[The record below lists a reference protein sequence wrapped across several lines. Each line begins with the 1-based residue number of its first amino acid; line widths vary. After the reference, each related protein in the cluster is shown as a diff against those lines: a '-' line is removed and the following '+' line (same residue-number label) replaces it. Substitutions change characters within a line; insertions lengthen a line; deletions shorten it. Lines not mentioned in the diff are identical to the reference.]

1 MDFDVGAAFR
11 SCITRLDVKGIRN
24 LHRRFNPHLPQ
35 PKDDEEALTSLH
47 IARTQAKFLSE
58 RERQYS
64 RDWLAERQTGRIAH
78 AVGVSVGM
86 PSQPLNSRQEDVR
99 DAMSDS
105 AGESY
110 KKGLDLDKDAPEVKG
125 RMMEARRKIHRFRNS
140 VRGFRLGS
148 FVIGVQNGRH

>member
-110 KKGLDLDKDAPEVKG
+110 DGSSAQDPSIQEFCARLSSRFFCDRGPEWPPLTKTSPS
-125 RMMEARRKIHRFRNS
+125 MLAMISN
-140 VRGFRLGS
+140 
-148 FVIGVQNGRH
+148 